1 MIPKIQNSPQFVQE
15 YTGFQKRISAVT
27 NEALQTTLTKL
38 LTSLKNEIVF
48 LDRHHESLYIS
59 NRMPTDVVETRDS
72 ISNIR
77 KEILNKLTAWESS
90 QLVR

>member
-27 NEALQTTLTKL
+27 NEPLQAALIKL

-59 NRMPTDVVETRDS
+59 NRMPTDVAETRET
-72 ISNIR
+72 IGNIR
-77 KEILNKLTAWESS
+77 KELLNKLTAWENS